1 VLSALPQGLKSS
13 HHAIKYVLEKR
24 RRKEG
29 REGGGKTGKKE
40 RSFQNLFLA
49 STSHWRRK
57 WQLTPVFLSR
67 KSHGQRSLVSYSPG
81 GRKES
86 DTTVRVDKLVIES

>member
-1 VLSALPQGLKSS
+1 MLSALPQGLKSS
-13 HHAIKYVLEKR
+13 HPAIKYVLEKR
-24 RRKEG
+24 RRKGG

-49 STSHWRRK
+49 STSHWKRK